1 MIKIGPSILTADFAN
16 LEEELKLA
24 SDADYF
30 HLDVM
35 DGNFVPNLTFGS
47 KLIKDL
53 RKHTQKIFDV
63 HLMVNNP
70 ENFIFPMQK
79 AGVDNF
85 IFHYEACTHCDR
97 IIKEIKKNGM
107 NAGIAIVPSTNE
119 NCLEYLL
126 GDIDIILIMTV
137 NPGFGGQQFLTSQ
150 LKKIEKVRKMIDK
163 SGRNIELEVDGGIN
177 DKTIKNVVNAGATM
191 AVAGSY
197 VFDSLKEY
205 NLNIQKLRKAA
216 K

>member
-79 AGVDNF
+79 AGVNNF
-85 IFHYEACTHCDR
+85 IFHYETCTHCDR
-97 IIKEIKKNGM
+97 VIKEIKKNGM
-107 NAGIAIVPSTNE
+107 NAGIAIVPSTSE

-177 DKTIKNVVNAGATM
+177 DKTVKSVVNAGATM